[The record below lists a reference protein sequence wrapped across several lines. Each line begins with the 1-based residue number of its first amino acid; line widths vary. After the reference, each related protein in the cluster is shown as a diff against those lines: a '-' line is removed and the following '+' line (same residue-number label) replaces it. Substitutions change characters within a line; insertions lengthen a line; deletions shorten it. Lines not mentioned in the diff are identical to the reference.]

1 MEAEVGG
8 DEEDVQFALTEIAV
22 TAAAAAAAAAEDELE
37 VQRCGRRL

>member
-22 TAAAAAAAAAEDELE
+22 TAAAAAAAAEDELE